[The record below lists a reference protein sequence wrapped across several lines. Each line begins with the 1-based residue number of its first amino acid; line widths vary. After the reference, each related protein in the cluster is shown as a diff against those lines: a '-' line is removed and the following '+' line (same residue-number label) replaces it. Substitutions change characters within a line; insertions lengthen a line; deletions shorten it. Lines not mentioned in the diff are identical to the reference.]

1 MKIDWNEDD
10 RDFCKDEAATS
21 DWIGKENVGVD
32 VDVDVERTND
42 ALALKK
48 MRRKRCGV
56 ARRLRSTENRTLIQV
71 LRKRFSYFFD
81 G

>member
-48 MRRKRCGV
+48 C
-56 ARRLRSTENRTLIQV
+56 AENGAGLPDDFAQQKTAP
-71 LRKRFSYFFD
+71 
-81 G
+81 